1 MEGAHH
7 HLEGFFMHRSGVLI
21 VLMVAGLMVA
31 CTKKKETAATASTP
45 SATAPAPAPTTAP
58 APAPAAAPAKS
69 DEAAAKRKAVEF
81 ALREDGY
88 KSDPLG
94 QWATD
99 AKASST
105 YASDLNNAT
114 AGYHPMR
121 ATGAPDVQR
130 YGDTA
135 EAWASKTADSGI
147 EWLELGYAKP
157 VSATELRIRQN
168 HAPGA
173 IIKVELFEA
182 NGTAHTVFQGPDGA
196 VYEPNAI
203 SWLIIKTDKTP
214 YKTQRT
220 KITLATNAVAGW
232 NEIDAVQLVG
242 E

>member
-1 MEGAHH
+1 MIRTSVSVVFLAAA
-7 HLEGFFMHRSGVLI
+7 
-21 VLMVAGLMVA
+21 LMVG
-31 CTKKKETAATASTP
+31 CTKKKEAVAA
-45 SATAPAPAPTTAP
+45 APAPAPTAAPAPAP
-58 APAPAAAPAKS
+58 APAPAATTVPAAGATAAAPADS
-69 DEAAAKRKAVEF
+69 PEAAAKRKAVEF

-88 KSDPLG
+88 KNDPLG

-105 YASDLNNAT
+105 FASDLNNAT
-114 AGYHPMR
+114 ASYHPMR

-130 YGDTA
+130 YSDAG

-157 VSATELRIRQN
+157 VNATELRIRQN
-168 HAPGA
+168 NAPGA

-182 NGTAHTVFQGPDGA
+182 GGAAHTVFQGPDST

-203 SWLIIKTDKTP
+203 SWLIVKTEKTP
-214 YKTQRT
+214 YKTQRI
-220 KITLATNAVAGW
+220 KITLATNSVSGW

>member
-1 MEGAHH
+1 MN
-7 HLEGFFMHRSGVLI
+7 RSGVLI
-21 VLMVAGLMVA
+21 VLLVAGLTVA
-31 CTKKKETAATASTP
+31 CTKKKEATTAASTP
-45 SATAPAPAPTTAP
+45 AVTASAPTATPAP
-58 APAPAAAPAKS
+58 APAPAAAVAPADS
-69 DEAAAKRKAVEF
+69 GETAVKRKAVEF

-88 KSDPLG
+88 KTDPLG
-94 QWATD
+94 QWATE

-147 EWLELGYAKP
+147 EWLDLSYAKP

-173 IIKVELFEA
+173 IIKVELLEA
-182 NGTAHTVFQGPDGA
+182 NGTAHTVFQGPDST
-196 VYEPNAI
+196 VYEPNTI
-203 SWLIIKTDKTP
+203 SWLIVKTDKTP
-214 YKTQRT
+214 YKTQRA
-220 KITLATNAVAGW
+220 KITLATNAVSGW

>member
-1 MEGAHH
+1 MI
-7 HLEGFFMHRSGVLI
+7 RSNVLV
-21 VLMVAGLMVA
+21 VLLAAGMAVG
-31 CTKKKETAATASTP
+31 CTKKKEATTTASTP
-45 SATAPAPAPTTAP
+45 AATAPAPTTAP
-58 APAPAAAPAKS
+58 APVPTAAASATAPAES
-69 DEAAAKRKAVEF
+69 QEAAAKRKAVEF

-105 YASDLNNAT
+105 FASDLNNAT

-121 ATGAPDVQR
+121 ASGAPDVQR

-147 EWLELGYAKP
+147 EWLELSYAKP
-157 VSATELRIRQN
+157 VNATELRIRQN

-173 IIKVELFEA
+173 IIKVELFEVG
-182 NGTAHTVFQGPDGA
+182 GTAHTVFQGPDST
-196 VYEPNAI
+196 VYEPNTI

-214 YKTQRT
+214 YKTQRA

>member
-1 MEGAHH
+1 MV
-7 HLEGFFMHRSGVLI
+7 RNSVLI
-21 VLMVAGLMVA
+21 VLLAAGLTVG
-31 CTKKKETAATASTP
+31 CTKKKEAVATAS
-45 SATAPAPAPTTAP
+45 APAPTTAP
-58 APAPAAAPAKS
+58 ATAPAPAPAPAATAVPAAGATAAAS
-69 DEAAAKRKAVEF
+69 AESPEAAAKRKAVEF

-105 YASDLNNAT
+105 YASDLNNTA

-121 ATGAPDVQR
+121 TTGAPDVQR
-130 YGDTA
+130 YGDVS

-182 NGTAHTVFQGPDGA
+182 NGTAHTVFQGPDST
-196 VYEPNAI
+196 VYEPNTI

-214 YKTQRT
+214 YKTQRA

-232 NEIDAVQLVG
+232 NEIDAVQLIG

>member
-1 MEGAHH
+1 MY
-7 HLEGFFMHRSGVLI
+7 RSGLLI
-21 VLMVAGLMVA
+21 ALLVAGLTVA
-31 CTKKKETAATASTP
+31 CTKKKEASTVAAT
-45 SATAPAPAPTTAP
+45 PAPTAAAP
-58 APAPAAAPAKS
+58 APAPATTPAPATAAVAGS
-69 DEAAAKRKAVEF
+69 TTPAESAEAAAKRKAVDF

-105 YASDLNNAT
+105 YANDLNNAT

-147 EWLELGYAKP
+147 EWLELSYAKP

-182 NGTAHTVFQGPDGA
+182 NGAAHTVFQGPDST
-196 VYEPNAI
+196 VYEANTI
-203 SWLIIKTDKTP
+203 SWLNIKTDKTP
-214 YKTQRT
+214 YKTQRV
-220 KITLATNAVAGW
+220 KITLATNSVPGW

>member
-1 MEGAHH
+1 MN
-7 HLEGFFMHRSGVLI
+7 RSGVLI
-21 VLMVAGLMVA
+21 VLLVAGLTVA
-31 CTKKKETAATASTP
+31 CTKKKEATTTASTP
-45 SATAPAPAPTTAP
+45 AATAPAPTTAAPTP
-58 APAPAAAPAKS
+58 APAPAVAPADS
-69 DEAAAKRKAVEF
+69 GEAAAKRKAVEF

-105 YASDLNNAT
+105 YANDLNNAT

-147 EWLELGYAKP
+147 EWLELSYAKP

-182 NGTAHTVFQGPDGA
+182 SGAAHTVFQGPDST
-196 VYEPNAI
+196 VYEPNTI

-214 YKTQRT
+214 YKTQRA

>member
-1 MEGAHH
+1 
-7 HLEGFFMHRSGVLI
+7 MHRSGVLI
-21 VLMVAGLMVA
+21 VVLVASLTVA
-31 CTKKKETAATASTP
+31 CSKKKEASAAAAAP
-45 SATAPAPAPTTAP
+45 SATVP
-58 APAPAAAPAKS
+58 APAPATTATPAAVVASASAPAES
-69 DEAAAKRKAVEF
+69 DEAAAKRKAIAF

-88 KSDPLG
+88 KNDPQG

-105 YASDLNNAT
+105 YASDLGNTA

-130 YGDTA
+130 YGDTS
-135 EAWASKTADSGI
+135 EAWASKLADSGI

-168 HAPGA
+168 NAPGA
-173 IIKVELFEA
+173 IIKVELVDV
-182 NGTAHTVFQGPDGA
+182 NGASHAVFQGPDGTA
-196 VYEPNAI
+196 YEANAI
-203 SWLIIKTDKTP
+203 SWLIIKIDKTP
-214 YKTQRT
+214 YKTQRV
-220 KITLATNAVAGW
+220 KITLATNAVPGW